1 MKKLNL
7 FSLVTGIIG
16 ALCIVFAVATIV
28 IAVNQPAN
36 EGSIG
41 IIGGVDTPTINF
53 IMSCLVGTWQG
64 LCFMLGVPLVLTAL
78 FAIIFKKTVSN
89 HCSLKTT
96 ITALLISAMVG
107 AEAGCFINCFLIAA
121 TGQMHKHPIQYP
133 WSVAGTTVAFVAI
146 LGLLALYIFKLR
158 VKNPRGKGI
167 AIDMLTAAVYFPSM
181 FLAFLHFAEW
191 LSWAVN
197 VILS

>member
-1 MKKLNL
+1 MKKSNL
-7 FSLVTGIIG
+7 FSLITGILG
-16 ALCIVFAVATIV
+16 VGCISLFAIPV
-28 IAVNQPAN
+28 IFVLVNPAQ
-36 EGSIG
+36 SSSLG
-41 IIGGVDTPTINF
+41 IIGGADTPTINF

-96 ITALLISAMVG
+96 ITALLISAMAG

-121 TGQMHKHPIQYP
+121 MGQMHKHPIQYP

-158 VKNPRGKGI
+158 AKKPSGKGVV
-167 AIDMLTAAVYFPSM
+167 IDMLTAAVYFPFM

-191 LSWAVN
+191 LTWAAN
-197 VILS
+197 LF

>member
-1 MKKLNL
+1 MKKSNL
-7 FSLVTGIIG
+7 FSLITGILG
-16 ALCIVFAVATIV
+16 VGCISLFAIPV
-28 IAVNQPAN
+28 ILVLVNPAQ
-36 EGSIG
+36 SSSLA
-41 IIGGVDTPTINF
+41 IIGGADTPTINF

-96 ITALLISAMVG
+96 ITALLISAMAG

-121 TGQMHKHPIQYP
+121 MGKVHEHPVKFP
-133 WSVAGTTVAFVAI
+133 WSVAGSIIAFVAT
-146 LGLLALYIFKLR
+146 LLLLALYIFVRTK
-158 VKNPRGKGI
+158 KPSGKGI
-167 AIDMLTAAVYFPSM
+167 AIDMLTAAVYFPFM

-191 LSWAVN
+191 LTWAAN
-197 VILS
+197 IILS

>member
-1 MKKLNL
+1 MKKINI

-16 ALCIVFAVATIV
+16 VLCILVAAIPIILVLT
-28 IAVNQPAN
+28 NFGGAN
-36 EGSIG
+36 DIG
-41 IIGGVDTPTINF
+41 IIGGADTPTINF

-158 VKNPRGKGI
+158 AKNPSGKGI
-167 AIDMLTAAVYFPSM
+167 AIDMLTAAVYFPFM

-191 LSWAVN
+191 LTWAVN